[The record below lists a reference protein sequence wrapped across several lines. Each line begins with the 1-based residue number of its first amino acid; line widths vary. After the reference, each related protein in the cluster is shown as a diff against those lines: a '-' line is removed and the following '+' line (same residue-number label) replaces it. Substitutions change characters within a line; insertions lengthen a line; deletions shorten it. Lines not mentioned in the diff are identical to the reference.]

1 MARKKSV
8 APAEQVGPTFVGKTP
23 PAMAEPEAR
32 MNLALQEAEG
42 NAQALAEQ
50 LGYKGSLTVGSLED
64 EIRFYQRRTVEAC
77 LELGA
82 RLLLLKELTPQG
94 DFVQRIELLGIN
106 RRMGQRFMSATMR
119 FGKSDTKSLLA
130 AAGNQSK
137 LLELVVLD
145 DEEIAALE
153 AGDSARGLT
162 LDDIDTMST
171 TELRAALR
179 EAHEEQTATGRVLE
193 EKNRKLDE
201 LAKKGRRKGA
211 DPWPDEI
218 AGLKDDLHGLGKVLD
233 EALGK
238 HLTLID
244 ATEAETDKHADG
256 ETNPDALAGYK
267 TVIHHLGDQIERICN
282 LAAGLRH
289 ELSRAR
295 GKIMRIG

>member
-1 MARKKSV
+1 MGRKKTV
-8 APAEQVGPTFVGKTP
+8 APAEQHGPEFVGKTP

-32 MNLALQEAEG
+32 MNLAVRDAEG

-106 RRMGQRFMSATMR
+106 RRMGQRFMAATMR

-145 DEEIAALE
+145 DDVGMPGGMIIGPATWREFFKPRLASIIGGARSVAPGE
-153 AGDSARGLT
+153 RGLYHSDGDYAPIVGDLVEIGVDAINPLQPEYMDPIEIRRRHGARPALWGTVGRQTTFSWSTPAQIDREVKTRIDT
-162 LDDIDTMST
+162 LGRAGLVLSPAYDID
-171 TELRAALR
+171 EPDVPPENVAAFLKAVRAY
-179 EAHEEQTATGRVLE
+179 G
-193 EKNRKLDE
+193 
-201 LAKKGRRKGA
+201 
-211 DPWPDEI
+211 
-218 AGLKDDLHGLGKVLD
+218 
-233 EALGK
+233 
-238 HLTLID
+238 
-244 ATEAETDKHADG
+244 
-256 ETNPDALAGYK
+256 
-267 TVIHHLGDQIERICN
+267 
-282 LAAGLRH
+282 
-289 ELSRAR
+289 
-295 GKIMRIG
+295 